1 MTSHGRTESHTGKG
15 STLVWGDLDH
25 SSLHSPHAAV
35 GLAVP
40 GINANGALAV
50 LYRPHVVPQLAV
62 GSSSGERKP
71 SVGDPSASIAGLARR
86 WSVAGRW
93 VL

>member
-1 MTSHGRTESHTGKG
+1 M
-15 STLVWGDLDH
+15 WGDLLLTVQLDH
-25 SSLHSPHAAV
+25 SSLHSPHAAI

-40 GINANGALAV
+40 GINANGALTV
-50 LYRPHVVPQLAV
+50 LYRPHVVSQLAV
-62 GSSSGERKP
+62 GRSSGERKP
-71 SVGDPSASIAGLARR
+71 SVGDPRASTAGLARR